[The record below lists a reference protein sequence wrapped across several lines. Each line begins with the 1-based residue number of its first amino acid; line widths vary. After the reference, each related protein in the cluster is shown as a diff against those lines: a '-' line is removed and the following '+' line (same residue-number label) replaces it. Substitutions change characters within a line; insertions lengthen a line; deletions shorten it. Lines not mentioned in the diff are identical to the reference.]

1 MNDIQKRY
9 NDKALQEDLES
20 KELDEISLIKLNCDR
35 VLLKYVNIVKDLVDC
50 KNIFEKI
57 IMEGLNGYLVIDN
70 DDLVFYSVYR
80 FMARKENS
88 HLLYQG
94 KFVLIIILPFR
105 YKNWR

>member
-1 MNDIQKRY
+1 MNNIQKRY
-9 NDKALQEDLES
+9 NDKALQEDLEP

-35 VLLKYVNIVKDLVDC
+35 ILLKYVNIVKDLVDC

-80 FMARKENS
+80 FMARKNS

-94 KFVLIIILPFR
+94 IIILPFR